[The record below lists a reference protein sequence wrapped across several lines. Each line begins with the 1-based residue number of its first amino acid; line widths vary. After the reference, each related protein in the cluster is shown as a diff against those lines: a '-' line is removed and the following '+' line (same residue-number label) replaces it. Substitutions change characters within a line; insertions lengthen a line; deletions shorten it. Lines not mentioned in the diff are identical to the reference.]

1 MSRQICDVC
10 GFENESGAVIC
21 AECGNVLNRA
31 EETPQFQQAPV
42 QQNTNQQYGYQQQYA
57 NPQYQQYPNQ
67 QYGYQQQYANPQYR
81 QNPGQQYGY
90 QQQYANPQYQQ
101 YPNQQY
107 GYQQQY
113 QRAYAPDDAPSTGIA
128 VASFFIPLL
137 GLILYLTWNSTYPQ
151 KAKSAGKGALVG
163 FIVNTIVS
171 IVATGIIYGLALM

>member
-42 QQNTNQQYGYQQQYA
+42 QQNTN
-57 NPQYQQYPNQ
+57 
-67 QYGYQQQYANPQYR
+67 
-81 QNPGQQYGY
+81 QQYGY